1 MLAPISNLQETLIMK
16 KRLFSLLSI
25 VLVLS
30 LFLTSPV
37 AAKANPTTLQPGET
51 VTYEQTVPINIVFIG
66 YKRDTINREALRNQL
81 PRTYEPVVRYPQFY
95 GLPGRDM
102 GLKFNFD
109 YNVTFTENA
118 FADSFFGY
126 LMEIGTP
133 GDPTDFQ
140 LMYNDQKKNVLDV
153 TGPVLYI
160 DAPSVEAWLAGNLN
174 LNPNSYTIIFVN
186 WYSRPD
192 FQFHVYTKTD
202 EPDPDTGYN
211 FGEIR
216 ASRKMIAW
224 GGTDSRLWFYDLSA
238 GPEAWTDNW
247 NVDDKD
253 VDGDGEADYRMPP
266 IWEYTHKGYRKPG
279 ALSRDLGLVTRFV
292 AINLLFTTSPLYDP
306 LLTAPD
312 VGGDKVVHITMFEDD
327 PKSLGTDWINTDYI
341 QSELAS
347 FLPYYNWQVELVD
360 VNPIDEGARRALRI
374 FAGLRNRND
383 CWTEFGTPFAQLFCY
398 FEANLDKY
406 VPAYDEEDY
415 VLPIFA
421 FNTTERNLGDQFGL
435 LGFADDDWVSGTQTF
450 VFEFDATEY
459 RDLGYGFST
468 TTVHEA
474 GHHIALSHPH
484 DGYDSELGIDY
495 GPAGDF
501 YFVWSGDESDTVMSY
516 ISLSSTFSVFD
527 MDNMYRYE
535 FAGYLNWANSLLD
548 DILAHPDAANVQD
561 NIAQAEAYA
570 ALAAESFNNWDYL
583 AAATNARLAYEQI
596 ALAAAEL
603 GLTTPTDEAFLLVA
617 PTQNAPHEGDPI
629 RFPDN

>member
-1 MLAPISNLQETLIMK
+1 MK
-16 KRLFSLLSI
+16 GTYMKRRLFSVIAIFALVIGLAPAS
-25 VLVLS
+25 VL
-30 LFLTSPV
+30 
-37 AAKANPTTLQPGET
+37 AAPNANDVLQPGEM
-51 VTYEQTVPINIVFIG
+51 VTYEQTVPVNVVFIG
-66 YKRDTINREALRNQL
+66 YKRDSIEKQTLLHQL
-81 PRTYEPVVRYPQFY
+81 PETYEPVVRYPQFY

-109 YNVTFTENA
+109 YNVTFTEKS
-118 FADSFFGY
+118 FADTFFGY
-126 LMEIGTP
+126 LTEIGTP

-140 LMYNDQKKNVLDV
+140 LMYNDQKKNVLNV

-160 DAPSVEAWLAGNLN
+160 DAPSVEEWLADNLIVDQ
-174 LNPNSYTIIFVN
+174 NSYTIVFVN

-192 FQFHVYTKTD
+192 FKFHVYTKTD

-211 FGEIR
+211 FGEVR

-224 GGTDSRLWFYDLSA
+224 GGTNNRLWFYDLSA

-253 VDGDGEADYRMPP
+253 VDGDGVADYRMPP
-266 IWEYTHKGYRKPG
+266 IWEYSQKGYRKPG

-292 AINLLFTTSPLYDP
+292 GINLLFTSSPLYDP
-306 LLTAPD
+306 LVTAPD
-312 VGGDKVVHITMFEDD
+312 VGGNKVVYINLFEDD
-327 PKSLGTDWINTDYI
+327 PKSLGTDWIDTSYI
-341 QSELAS
+341 QSEYES
-347 FLPYYNWQVELVD
+347 FEPYYNWQVELVD
-360 VNPIDEGARRALRI
+360 RNPIDEQARRALRI
-374 FAGLRNRND
+374 FAGLRNRKD
-383 CWTEFGTPFAQLFCY
+383 CWSEFGTPFAELFC
-398 FEANLDKY
+398 FFDANLDKY
-406 VPAYDEEDY
+406 VPEFPEADY

-435 LGFADDDWVSGTQTF
+435 LGFADDDWMSGTQTY

-468 TTVHEA
+468 TTVHEG
-474 GHHIALSHPH
+474 GHHFGMSHPH
-484 DGYDSELGIDY
+484 DGYDSELGFDY
-495 GPAGDF
+495 GPGGDF
-501 YFVWSGDESDTVMSY
+501 YFAWSGDESDTVMSY

-548 DILAHPDAANVQD
+548 DILADPNAGEVQD
-561 NIAQAEAYA
+561 NIDQAEAYA
-570 ALAAESFNNWDYL
+570 ALAVESFNNWDYL

-603 GLTTPTDEAFLLVA
+603 GITTPTDDAFLLVA